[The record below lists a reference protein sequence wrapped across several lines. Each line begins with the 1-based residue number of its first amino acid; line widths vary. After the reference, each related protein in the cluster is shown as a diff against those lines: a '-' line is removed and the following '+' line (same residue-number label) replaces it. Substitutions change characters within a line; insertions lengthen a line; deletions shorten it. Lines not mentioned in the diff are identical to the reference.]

1 MEGIFEILC
10 GLTVIILL
18 LYYYLT
24 MTFDY
29 WKVRDVKGPQ
39 PIPLF
44 GNMKDIIFHKINM
57 TEYLINIYNFYKDER
72 YIGIFFRSR
81 PILILR
87 DPQLIK
93 NILIRD
99 FSSFPQRA
107 VDVTEKVEPLTQN
120 LIYLDAHRW
129 RPLRN
134 KLTPAFSINK
144 MKGMFPLI
152 MTSSL
157 HFEEY
162 INKIPDN
169 DIMDIYK
176 LFNKF
181 TINIIGN
188 CVFGIEIDV
197 IKDEENDFS
206 KIIKEIFKDNLMT
219 LVKYRLQLNF
229 PKLYNELGFLFRNS
243 RQISFFL
250 NIVNKTMKYRIENN
264 IVRNDFINVLMEL
277 KKNPEKLSDDIEL
290 TDTFYAAQAYVFFA
304 AGSETSSLTMTFIL
318 YELAQNQNIQDKVRK
333 EINDEY
339 ERNDGT
345 LKFESIKTLKY
356 LQAVFKETLRKHP
369 PVIFLSR
376 ECVVPSYK
384 LEGTKITIGKHQR
397 IFIPVIALHKDPN
410 IYPNPNV
417 FDPTRFITENNLIND
432 GTYLPFGRG
441 PRNCIGEKFAEYQ
454 VIIGLAIFLRNHK
467 VDICE
472 KTKIPYTI
480 GRSDFLL
487 QPKEEIYLKIKVIE
501 K

>member
-1 MEGIFEILC
+1 MEGIFEIFC

-44 GNMKDIIFHKINM
+44 GNMKDVIFHKINM
-57 TEYLINIYNFYKDER
+57 TEYLMNIYNSYKDER

-120 LIYLDAHRW
+120 LIYLEAHRW

-134 KLTPAFSINK
+134 KLTPAFSIIK
-144 MKGMFPLI
+144 MKEMFPLI

-169 DIMDIYK
+169 DIIDIYK

-181 TINIIGN
+181 TINI
-188 CVFGIEIDV
+188 
-197 IKDEENDFS
+197 
-206 KIIKEIFKDNLMT
+206 
-219 LVKYRLQLNF
+219 
-229 PKLYNELGFLFRNS
+229 
-243 RQISFFL
+243 
-250 NIVNKTMKYRIENN
+250 
-264 IVRNDFINVLMEL
+264 
-277 KKNPEKLSDDIEL
+277 IEL

-339 ERNDGT
+339 EKNDGT

-376 ECVVPSYK
+376 ECMIPSYT
-384 LEGTKITIGKHQR
+384 LEDTKITIGKHQR

-454 VIIGLAIFLRNHK
+454 VIIGLATFLRNHK

-487 QPKEEIYLKIKVIE
+487 QPKEEIYLKISKVIE